1 MMIVSQLLVLTE
13 VLLNDAEVERS
24 AAAAAATVSS
34 DSFSDS
40 GDGTG
45 SRSSGGAPL
54 FRSRRIGPSRLCP
67 VPAVLRGV
75 VGDTDGRGVGEKG
88 AKVLVREGRL
98 VNEGKLIKYDWSSG

>member
-1 MMIVSQLLVLTE
+1 MIISQLLVLTE

-24 AAAAAATVSS
+24 VAAAAASAAATVSS
-34 DSFSDS
+34 DSISDC

-45 SRSSGGAPL
+45 SRSSGGTPL

-75 VGDTDGRGVGEKG
+75 VRDSRGVGEKG
-88 AKVLVREGRL
+88 AKVLVRKGRL
-98 VNEGKLIKYDWSSG
+98 

>member
-1 MMIVSQLLVLTE
+1 MIVSQLLVLTE

-24 AAAAAATVSS
+24 AAAAATVSS
-34 DSFSDS
+34 ESFSDS

-98 VNEGKLIKYDWSSG
+98 